1 MSMNCHRKTRKG
13 SRTSERGAVA
23 VEFVFLFP
31 LFLLILAGLVEMGHM
46 WYVQHAITNACREG
60 ARAAIVYRVGNDGV
74 TRECGAAVSNRAAA
88 TVNSYLQNALPSG
101 YQWTVTVTPNPLNDC
116 SPGAPLTVRV
126 RADRYLLILDKLIE
140 AFTSANQL
148 EAVSTMRLE

>member
-1 MSMNCHRKTRKG
+1 MNFRRQIRKG

-31 LFLLILAGLVEMGHM
+31 LYFLILAGLVEMGHM

-60 ARAAIVYRVGNDGV
+60 ARAAIVYRVGTDGV
-74 TRECGAAVSNRAAA
+74 TRECGEEVRTRATTAVN
-88 TVNSYLQNALPSG
+88 TYLQRALPTG
-101 YQWTVTVTPNPLNDC
+101 YTWSVDTPVLNDC
-116 SPGAPLTVRV
+116 SPGTPLTVRV

-140 AFTSANQL
+140 AFTNANQL

>member
-1 MSMNCHRKTRKG
+1 M
-13 SRTSERGAVA
+13 A
-23 VEFVFLFP
+23 VEFVILFP

-60 ARAAIVYRVGNDGV
+60 ARAAIVYRVGADGV
-74 TRECGAAVSNRAAA
+74 TRECGEAVRTRATTA
-88 TVNSYLQNALPSG
+88 VNAYLQRALPTG
-101 YQWTVTVTPNPLNDC
+101 YTWSVDVPVLIDC
-116 SPGAPLTVRV
+116 GPGNPLTVRV

-140 AFTSANQL
+140 AFTNANQL

>member
-1 MSMNCHRKTRKG
+1 MIFYRKTRKR
-13 SRTSERGAVA
+13 SRTSEQGAVA

-31 LFLLILAGLVEMGHM
+31 LFLLILAGIVEMGHM

-74 TRECGAAVSNRAAA
+74 TRECGEAVRTKAST
-88 TVNSYLQNALPSG
+88 TVNTYLQSALPTG
-101 YQWTVTVTPNPLNDC
+101 YTWNVDVPLLNDC
-116 SPGAPLTVRV
+116 SPGTPLTVRV

-140 AFTSANQL
+140 AFTNANQL